1 MGPKGILSGE
11 PLRVKLLGD
20 FTVRVG
26 CRTIDHGEWRL
37 RKAAALVKLLALA
50 PDHRLHR
57 EQVMDRLWPH
67 LGKRPASNN
76 LRRTL
81 HATRRVLDPATGSRY
96 VASEEE
102 WLILCPGGMLWVDVE
117 AFEGAA
123 ATARREREPP
133 TYRAALD
140 LYAGDLLPGD
150 RYEEWAEGRRQELRR
165 LNLALLTEL
174 AGIYEERGEYG
185 PAIEALSRLTAEEP
199 AREEVHAGLMRLY
212 ALSGRQTEA
221 LEQYERLEEALSRE
235 VGVGPNVSSR
245 ALREAIS
252 SGSFPPEGARDQ
264 GITLE
269 EPAIVGGHN
278 LPAPRTS
285 FVGRH
290 KEMAEVKRA
299 LAMTRLLTLTGA
311 GGSGKTRLAL
321 EVSRDLV
328 GAYPDGV
335 WLVQLAGLSEGAL
348 VPQALAGVLRITER
362 PGQPVTDTLAETLT
376 GKDMLLVLDNCE
388 HLVGAAARLV
398 DALLDSCPG
407 LRVMATS
414 REHLGV
420 GGEAVWPVLP
430 LSVPDLRRAPT
441 VVELEGSESVRLFVE
456 RAHQRNPAFVL
467 EWQNARP
474 VAEICRRLDGIPLA
488 IELAA
493 ARVGLSVPEI
503 SERLGDSLKLLTGGD
518 RTATPRHRT
527 LRGTLDWSHEL
538 LSEGEKRLFRQL
550 SVFAGG
556 WTLGAAEAVGA
567 VDGVA
572 REDVL
577 DLLSRLVDK
586 SLVVAEMRREGSPRY
601 RFLEPVRQYA
611 QERLEGSEETNAVRL
626 RHALWFLAFAEEA
639 EPELRSKHQGLWLE
653 RLETEHD
660 NLRAAI
666 QCFLEQKETEPALR
680 LCGAL
685 GDFWHV
691 RGYLSEGRRWL
702 EAALEEGEGPATVR
716 TKVLSEAAFMGW
728 EQGDFERS
736 ISLSQENLALSRRTG
751 DKAGAALALYNLG
764 VTKMFQEEHE
774 RAKTVFEEAVALQ
787 RELGDEVGL
796 ARALQGLGMTVMS
809 LGDFGHAEEL
819 YEEGLTLAR
828 QTWDIEGIELLLG
841 LGLAALN
848 QDNYERAR
856 AFCGEILDTSL
867 PLDHKHS
874 IVASLHVL
882 ASAAGSQGQAVRS
895 ARLWGAAEI
904 LREAI
909 GVDLAPVERTAY
921 ARYIA
926 AARSRLDDEEWQAAW
941 AEGRMLSPAEAV
953 EYGLPADEPAPPEA
967 LRSAQRETA
976 SSRVSV
982 DAEVALP
989 VRTKV
994 LIRAARIAWEQGD
1007 YETTTVLGE
1016 ECLALSRELGDTAY
1030 KAEALYVLG
1039 LTALVRIDLERA
1051 SAVFK
1056 EAAALQRELG
1066 DTVGLAHTVQGLGIV
1081 EIGRRDFVRAQ
1092 ELHEQ
1097 SLALAREA
1105 GDDFGIMFALA
1116 LGALAALGQGEHA
1129 QGQALWAEGLEVSR
1143 MAGMVHGVVFHLQ
1156 ISAVSAGAQGQPV
1169 RLARLWGAAEV
1180 LSETIGVTLYPIERR
1195 FHGPYIDAART
1206 QLNEATWEAAL
1217 AEGRAMSAERAVE
1230 YALSEEELATSPA
1243 LTPEQRQAHKP
1254 PTLTRREKEVA
1265 ALVARGLINRRIASE
1280 LVLSEHTV
1288 HHHVTNILKK
1298 LNLRSREQIASR
1310 LSDW

>member
-1 MGPKGILSGE
+1 M
-11 PLRVKLLGD
+11 KLLGG

-26 CRTIDHGEWRL
+26 SRTIEQSEWRL

-57 EQVMDRLWPH
+57 EQIMDQLWPR
-67 LGKRPASNN
+67 LGKRAAANN

-81 HATRRVLDPATGSRY
+81 HAARKTLDP
-96 VASEEE
+96 VASSGYLTSEEE
-102 WLILCPGGMLWVDVE
+102 WLILCPEGMLWVDVG
-117 AFEGAA
+117 AFEEAA
-123 ATARREREPP
+123 ATARREREPA

-140 LYAGDLLPGD
+140 LYTGELLPGD

-165 LNLALLTEL
+165 LNLTLLMEL
-174 AGIYEERGEYG
+174 AGIHEERGAYG
-185 PAIEALSRLTAEEP
+185 PAIETLSRVTAEEP
-199 AREEVHAGLMRLY
+199 ASEEAHAGLMRLY
-212 ALSGRQTEA
+212 ALSERQTEA
-221 LEQYERLEEALSRE
+221 LRQYEHLEEALSRE
-235 VGVGPNVSSR
+235 FGIGPSASSR
-245 ALREAIS
+245 ALREEIS
-252 SGSFPPEGARDQ
+252 SGNFPPEGARNR
-264 GITLE
+264 GIPLE
-269 EPAIVGGHN
+269 DPASGGKHN

-290 KEMAEVKRA
+290 KEMVEVKRA

-321 EVSRDLV
+321 EVARDLV

-335 WLVQLAGLSEGAL
+335 WLVQLAGLSEGEL
-348 VPQALAGVLRITER
+348 VPHAVAGVLRIRER
-362 PGQPVTDTLAETLT
+362 PGQPVTDTLAETLP

-398 DALLDSCPG
+398 DALLDSCPT

-414 REHLGV
+414 REPLGV
-420 GGEAVWPVLP
+420 AGEAVWPVLP
-430 LSVPDLRRAPT
+430 LSVPDLRRAST
-441 VVELEGSESVRLFVE
+441 VVKLEGSESVRLFVE

-493 ARVGLSVPEI
+493 ARVGLSVQEI

-527 LRGTLDWSHEL
+527 LRGALDWSYEL
-538 LSEGEKRLFRQL
+538 LSEDEKRLFRRH

-567 VDGVA
+567 GDSVEG
-572 REDVL
+572 EDVL

-586 SLVVAEMRREGSPRY
+586 SLVVAEMRREGSSRY

-611 QERLEGSEETNAVRL
+611 QERLEVSEEGDAVRL

-639 EPELRSKHQGLWLE
+639 EPELRREHQGLWLE

-666 QCFLEQKETEPALR
+666 QSFLEQEETEPALR

-702 EAALEEGEGPATVR
+702 EAALDEGEGPATAR
-716 TKVLSEAAFMGW
+716 TKVLSKAAFMGW

-751 DKAGAALALYNLG
+751 DKAGAAFALYNLG
-764 VTKMFQEEHE
+764 MTKMFQEEHE
-774 RAKTVFEEAVALQ
+774 RARVLFEEAVALQ

-796 ARALQGLGMTVMS
+796 ARTLQGLGLTVMS
-809 LGDFGHAEEL
+809 LGDFDHAEEF
-819 YEEGLTLAR
+819 YEEGLALAR
-828 QTWDIEGIELLLG
+828 KTGDILGIELLLLG
-841 LGLAALN
+841 LGLAALH
-848 QDNYERAR
+848 QDNYECAR
-856 AFCGEILDTSL
+856 VFCREILDTSL
-867 PLDHKHS
+867 PLDHKHC
-874 IVASLHVL
+874 IVASLHIL

-895 ARLWGAAEI
+895 ARLWGAAEA

-909 GVDLAPVERTAY
+909 GVQLAPVERTAY

-926 AARSRLDDEEWQAAW
+926 VARSRLDDEAWQAAW

-953 EYGLPADEPAPPEA
+953 EYGLPADEPAPPAA
-967 LRSAQRETA
+967 LRFARREA
-976 SSRVSV
+976 VSSLVSV
-982 DAEVALP
+982 DTEVALP
-989 VRTKV
+989 VRTKALV
-994 LIRAARIAWEQGD
+994 RAARIAWEQGD

-1016 ECLALSRELGDTAY
+1016 ECLALSRELGDTAD

-1039 LTALVRIDLERA
+1039 LTALVRIELERA

-1143 MAGMVHGVVFHLQ
+1143 MAGMVHGLVFHLQ

-1169 RLARLWGAAEV
+1169 RLARLWGAAEA

-1195 FHGPYIDAART
+1195 FHGPYIDAARA
-1206 QLNEATWEAAL
+1206 QLDEATWEAAL
-1217 AEGRAMSAERAVE
+1217 AEGQAMSAEKAVE
-1230 YALSEEELATSPA
+1230 YALSAEEPTPPISP
-1243 LTPEQRQAHKP
+1243 TPKRPSAAEMP
-1254 PTLTRREKEVA
+1254 VGFTRREKEVA
-1265 ALVARGLINRRIASE
+1265 ALVARGLTNRRIARE

-1298 LNLRSREQIASR
+1298 LGLRSREQVASH
-1310 LSDW
+1310 LGDS